1 MKKKSSMFRSLIPV
15 IKDYLEQ
22 GYTYSETVELL
33 EKNHSFILSLTT
45 FKSYVYRFNVIKT
58 ASSTQTHIK
67 NTSNFEESPKAK
79 NDVVSSEST
88 NQITRTGIS
97 ALETPADIF
106 KDVKISADKY
116 FENTKRYKTTSKFHK
131 ESN

>member
-1 MKKKSSMFRSLIPV
+1 MKKKSSKFRSLIPV

-58 ASSTQTHIK
+58 ASNDQTNI
-67 NTSNFEESPKAK
+67 NPPPSFEEPPRPQ
-79 NDVVSSEST
+79 NEVVLGEPT
-88 NQITRTGIS
+88 NKITRTGIS
-97 ALETPADIF
+97 ALETPKDVLR
-106 KDVKISADKY
+106 DVKISADKY
-116 FENTKRYKTTSKFHK
+116 FKNTNRYKTISKFHK

>member
-1 MKKKSSMFRSLIPV
+1 MKKKSSKFRSLIPV

-58 ASSTQTHIK
+58 ASNDQTNI
-67 NTSNFEESPKAK
+67 NPPPSFEEPPRPQ
-79 NDVVSSEST
+79 NEVVLGEPT

-97 ALETPADIF
+97 ALETPKDVLR
-106 KDVKISADKY
+106 DVKISADKY
-116 FENTKRYKTTSKFHK
+116 FKNTNRYKTISKFHR